1 MASTNPIKVVEVCHI
16 TPSTQSPESAIEIS
30 HPLTFFDMF
39 FLNSHHSELNFFY
52 MLPELTRSVFRS
64 VILPKLKHS
73 LSLTLLHF
81 LPVAG
86 NLTWPPHAAKPII
99 SYTPN
104 DGVSLTVAESN
115 NIADFDCLTSNEMH
129 DAFISHPYITRLS
142 AISDTKVSILSLQIT
157 LFPNKGFS
165 IGYSTSHAAVDGK
178 SVTMFMKAWAHIC
191 KHDTSLPPAEF
202 RPSYDRTAVHDPEDI
217 GPEYLKRWSGMNQLV
232 GLDARTL
239 KPILSPEVPPSSVRA
254 TFEFSH
260 ADIRRL
266 RVRVLSQYGKERKPI
281 HLSSFVLSYAYTLV
295 CIAKARGLNK
305 DDKIIFRFPGD
316 CRARLD
322 PPLPTNYFGN
332 CVMHQVGDLDVEAL
346 VGDDHGIAY
355 VAQKLAQMVKQL
367 GKGALEGAKEK
378 LAKNTDTSPRTL
390 PIGLTGSPGFD
401 LYGVDFG
408 WGRPEKVEFTMLDR
422 SESISMIDS
431 KDGNGG
437 LEIGLVL
444 KKHHMEIFQTLFVE
458 GLCNDSGYSK

>member
-1 MASTNPIKVVEVCHI
+1 MASTNPIKVV
-16 TPSTQSPESAIEIS
+16 
-30 HPLTFFDMF
+30 
-39 FLNSHHSELNFFY
+39 ELNFFY

-104 DGVSLTVAESN
+104 DGVSLTQYP
-115 NIADFDCLTSNEMH
+115 I
-129 DAFISHPYITRLS
+129 PKYLS
-142 AISDTKVSILSLQIT
+142 SLQIT

-165 IGYSTSHAAVDGK
+165 IGYSTSHAAVDDLL
-178 SVTMFMKAWAHIC
+178 M
-191 KHDTSLPPAEF
+191 
-202 RPSYDRTAVHDPEDI
+202 TASTVHSSEDI

-260 ADIRRL
+260 ADNKRL

-458 GLCNDSGYSK
+458 GLCNDSGYGK

>member
-30 HPLTFFDMF
+30 LPLTFFDMF

-52 MLPELTRSVFRS
+52 MLPELTCSVFRS

-104 DGVSLTVAESN
+104 DGVSLTVAD
-115 NIADFDCLTSNEMH
+115 NI
-129 DAFISHPYITRLS
+129 
-142 AISDTKVSILSLQIT
+142 ISDTKVSILALQIT
-157 LFPNKGFS
+157 LFPNKGFN
-165 IGYSTSHAAVDGK
+165 IGYSTSHAAADGK

-202 RPSYDRTAVHDPEDI
+202 SPSYDRTAVQDPEDI
-217 GPEYLKRWSGMNQLV
+217 GTEYLKRWSGMNQLV
-232 GLDARTL
+232 GLDARSL

-260 ADIRRL
+260 ADIKRL
-266 RVRVLSQYGKERKPI
+266 RVRVLSQYGKERKPV

-295 CIAKARGLNK
+295 CIAKARGLTK

-322 PPLPTNYFGN
+322 PPLPPNYFGN
-332 CVMHQVGDLDVEAL
+332 CVMHQVGDLDVESL
-346 VGDDHGIAY
+346 VGDDGIAY

-378 LAKNTDTSPRTL
+378 LAKNIDTSPRTL

-437 LEIGLVL
+437 IEIGLVL

-458 GLCNDSGYSK
+458 GLRNDSGYSK